1 MSSLYTYFLAKYPQ
15 TFNNFK
21 FRQNLHRELIKPVLH
36 GYCLPNLDTLSH
48 TYTRAFILSYPLQC
62 YHLLQHNSMVL
73 WTNTVH
79 KSDFENA
86 PQRWSLFAQTKGNR
100 KFSHL
105 GQKHAQ
111 NMFLEKL
118 CLSSWCIFKFV
129 FFLSKL
135 FSFTT
140 HTVQVV

>member
-1 MSSLYTYFLAKYPQ
+1 M
-15 TFNNFK
+15 
-21 FRQNLHRELIKPVLH
+21 
-36 GYCLPNLDTLSH
+36 
-48 TYTRAFILSYPLQC
+48 
-62 YHLLQHNSMVL
+62 LQHNSIVL

-129 FFLSKL
+129 FFLSKS

-140 HTVQVV
+140 HTVQVVSNFYALLQPFPLWCLVQDIFYFDALFKLFWFSIFQNFSFGSGKLETAVPVRSLQLGILSHG